1 MATKYHQISLNEVF
15 SDCQTKLIEEA
26 PSLSYSFS
34 SSSLYLWYSK
44 YHPLTGAFPI
54 PKTKFIKI
62 RKWLS
67 PFFYFNTMFYEKNIN
82 QKFRPLLGFFLFL
95 YKLIFFHILVNVF
108 VPSRGFLFFYHDL
121 SCGCCSVLWL
131 SQSLDHLLL
140 SHVIITIRIPYRT
153 AAISTAVLHS
163 KYNFI
168 TFFFIYLYIIF
179 HVSYSS

>member
-54 PKTKFIKI
+54 QKTKFIKI

-67 PFFYFNTMFYEKNIN
+67 PFLYFNTMFYEENIN
-82 QKFRPLLGFFLFL
+82 
-95 YKLIFFHILVNVF
+95 
-108 VPSRGFLFFYHDL
+108 
-121 SCGCCSVLWL
+121 
-131 SQSLDHLLL
+131 
-140 SHVIITIRIPYRT
+140 
-153 AAISTAVLHS
+153 
-163 KYNFI
+163 
-168 TFFFIYLYIIF
+168 
-179 HVSYSS
+179 